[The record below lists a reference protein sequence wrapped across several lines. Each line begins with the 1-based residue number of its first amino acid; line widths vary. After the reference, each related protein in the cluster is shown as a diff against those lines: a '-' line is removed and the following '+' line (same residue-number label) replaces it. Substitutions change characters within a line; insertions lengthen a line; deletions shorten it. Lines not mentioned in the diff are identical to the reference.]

1 MKVLI
6 IDDEKLARVLL
17 KSFLAEIENIEI
29 IGEAE
34 NGFEGLKL
42 IGQLKPELIFLDVQM
57 PKLNGFEMLELI
69 AKEERP
75 LVIFSTAYDE
85 FALKAFEE
93 NAIDYLL
100 KPYSSERLAAAIH
113 KAKDKPAPKSIPEQN
128 IIHKETKNRII
139 IKDGAEI
146 IIIPMEDVLYL
157 EAQDDYVEI
166 HTAQK
171 KYLKLQSMRY
181 FEEALDPNQFVRI
194 HRKYILKVTE
204 LKKLE
209 KFGKETYVA
218 ILQNNETL
226 SVSATGYQNL
236 KAILGM

>member
-1 MKVLI
+1 MRILI
-6 IDDEKLARVLL
+6 IDDEKLARALL
-17 KSFLAEIENIEI
+17 KSFLAEIEDIDI
-29 IGEAE
+29 VGEAE

-42 IGQLKPELIFLDVQM
+42 IAQLKPELVFLDVQM

-69 AKEERP
+69 AKDDRP

-100 KPYSSERLAAAIH
+100 KPYSSERLAAAIE
-113 KAKDKPAPKSIPEQN
+113 KAKDKPALKSTPEKT
-128 IIHKETKNRII
+128 IVHKETKNRIV

-146 IIIPMEDVLYL
+146 IIIPMDDVIYL

-166 HTAQK
+166 HTAKK
-171 KYLKLQSMRY
+171 KYLKLQRMRY
-181 FEEALDPNQFVRI
+181 YEDILDPNQFVRI

-209 KFGKETYVA
+209 KFEKETYVA
-218 ILQNNETL
+218 ILKNNESL